1 MIQFQKNITHH
12 TKLGMSPYEATF
24 GVKPRLGLS
33 DALPPGVLD
42 NEKIYTE
49 EELEDLLQVSQSSSQ
64 TSTDEGSS
72 IDESSISEQPSI
84 GKFMRQIILLSSI
97 FSSAN

>member
-12 TKLGMSPYEATF
+12 TRLGMSPYEATF

-33 DALPPGVLD
+33 DALPPGVID
-42 NEKIYTE
+42 DAKIYTE

-64 TSTDEGSS
+64 TSTEESNS
-72 IDESSISEQPSI
+72 IHDDSSISEATI
-84 GKFMRQIILLSSI
+84 YR
-97 FSSAN
+97 